1 MVRTSDLSSEDEKH
15 LLEHDAAK
23 LFMRC
28 YEKRTGK
35 KIRHIWHNQ
44 PRRPDTSC
52 LLEDE
57 RLDLEIA
64 HLYGSEEE
72 ARQILKQGIT
82 RNTQH
87 KLEQQSSIID
97 LNERLVDALN
107 SILLKKSEKQYD
119 SERVWLVIR
128 NAHPAWEKSCI
139 AQNLKKV
146 SVPLG
151 HVFEQIWVV
160 ADFKGE
166 TGIVQLFPSKS
177 P

>member
-1 MVRTSDLSSEDEKH
+1 MARIDELSSEEEKR

-28 YEKRTGK
+28 YEKRTGR

-72 ARQILKQGIT
+72 APQILKQGIT

-87 KLEQQSSIID
+87 KLVQQSSLID
-97 LNERLVDALN
+97 LNERLVEALN
-107 SILLKKSEKQYD
+107 SILLKKSEKYYESD
-119 SERVWLVIR
+119 RVWLVIR
-128 NAHPAWEKSCI
+128 NAHPAWDKSCI
-139 AQNLKKV
+139 EQFLKNV
-146 SVPLG
+146 SVPKE
-151 HVFEQIWVV
+151 HVFEQIWLV

-166 TGIVQLFPSKS
+166 TGIVQLYPNKTV
-177 P
+177 